1 MKISKALISVSDKK
15 GLDLILKEL
24 KDLKV
29 EIISTGGTYNYI
41 KDKGYECTDISRYT
55 QFPEIL
61 TGELKHCTQKYT
73 VVYLQIQ
80 IGKTIEAK

>member
-41 KDKGYECTDISRYT
+41 RDKVMNV
-55 QFPEIL
+55 
-61 TGELKHCTQKYT
+61 LKFQN
-73 VVYLQIQ
+73 IP
-80 IGKTIEAK
+80 IPRNFRR